1 MALVLLLAAM
11 YSILKINHFIL
22 MIHSLSTAV
31 EIGLQQ
37 TTYTISEDDGTLT
50 ICAQITTGELERQ
63 VVVNFTTIDNTAT
76 STG

>member
-1 MALVLLLAAM
+1 M
-11 YSILKINHFIL
+11 NHSVF
-22 MIHSLSTAV
+22 TVV

-50 ICAQITTGELERQ
+50 ICAQITIGELERE
-63 VVVNFTTIDNTAT
+63 VVVNFTIMDNTAT